1 MADDRIIAALDVD
14 DFEKMQNLVHT
25 LGDEIAYY
33 KVGMELYYSAG
44 RKTIRFLREEQKKI
58 FLDLKLHDIPN
69 TVAHSVAALTRLG
82 VNLVSIHAQ
91 GGRAMMAAAAAAARH
106 TAADLGVERP
116 QIIAITALTS
126 FDETGWQEIGGHL
139 PIAEHVVSL
148 AKLAKE
154 AGLDGVV
161 ASPQEAPILRKEIG
175 EDFLI
180 VTPGIRPAFAQ
191 TDDQKRIATPAQAL
205 RDGASRLVI
214 GRPIT
219 QAVDPVAAARMIYQ
233 EIEEDCQ

>member
-1 MADDRIIAALDVD
+1 MADERIIAALDVD
-14 DFEKMQNLVHT
+14 SFEKMQEMVNM
-25 LGDEIAYY
+25 LGDEMTYY

-44 RKTIRFLREEQKKI
+44 RKTIRFLRAQGKQI

-91 GGRAMMAAAAAAARH
+91 GGRAMMAAAAQAARH
-106 TAADLGVERP
+106 TAADLGVQRP

-139 PIAEHVVSL
+139 PIAEHVVKL
-148 AKLAKE
+148 ALLAKE
-154 AGLDGVV
+154 SGLDGVV
-161 ASPQEAPILRKEIG
+161 ASPQEAKMIRQACG
-175 EDFLI
+175 DDFLI

-191 TDDQKRIATPAQAL
+191 TDDQRRIATPAQAL
-205 RDGASRLVI
+205 RDGSSRLVI

-219 QAVDPVAAARMIYQ
+219 QAVNPVAAARMIWQ
-233 EIEEDCQ
+233 ELEADEQ